1 MILRS
6 SVEQRL
12 TATAESRNDSFTR
25 KNCRLLPTAYVKFPV
40 SCARPT
46 YVCGKVRLTV

>member
-40 SCARPT
+40 SCPCPT